1 MRSGCTLPP
10 FPQARAGHRRPPP
23 RAARVRSRGCGGL
36 CQGARSRPSS
46 PSASSPPPGRGA
58 WQSLACHL
66 PTTPGSF
73 GDCTRGRSGRRE
85 RAPALR
91 VARLSSPRAGRACAG
106 AHGLRLQPGRRRAG
120 RCVLR
125 SAQEPRADTC
135 ATRLAVAARLRGRVG
150 ARGSRASAALR
161 CQSLRPGP
169 VLPASPR
176 PTLPHAHT
184 SSPLPGAPLGSAGAQ
199 VRTVLDCFPEK
210 AAPGTAPSE
219 PPAPAR
225 LPLGS
230 QQLPLL
236 LRLRGLQCSASLGE
250 GSLGNL
256 PRRGRR
262 PDTAGL
268 PGPTS
273 PPGDAPLATLQAP
286 RNLERF

>member
-10 FPQARAGHRRPPP
+10 FPQARAGHRRPQP

-184 SSPLPGAPLGSAGAQ
+184 SSPRSSFRICWCSGPDSPGLLP
-199 VRTVLDCFPEK
+199 
-210 AAPGTAPSE
+210 
-219 PPAPAR
+219 
-225 LPLGS
+225 
-230 QQLPLL
+230 
-236 LRLRGLQCSASLGE
+236 GE
-250 GSLGNL
+250 GSPGHSALRAAGAGPAPSGIPAAASPSSAPGL
-256 PRRGRR
+256 AVLSFPGRGVPRK
-262 PDTAGL
+262 PA
-268 PGPTS
+268 
-273 PPGDAPLATLQAP
+273 A
-286 RNLERF
+286 